1 MGFVAGALGDI
12 QRRWETRRAEE
23 AEARKEARLAAIRA
37 QERSEDRAANKEM
50 FDAQQAAINARD
62 ERNHEQQREFYTIQL
77 ENEAKRDERNFKQS
91 LALQDR
97 ADARAA
103 ATAERSAARQ
113 EASALRAEQRAIAR
127 EKEKDS
133 AASQFIEPSSGRI
146 YNKPSGVDTIAFLQA
161 MQTRHGRSLVPLSQY
176 SQFSASIDDAGDGI
190 MGAQRKPVANY
201 SYTRDKNGNL
211 TLQPSR

>member
-62 ERNHEQQREFYTIQL
+62 ERSNEWQREFYKIQQ
-77 ENEAKRDERNFKQS
+77 EDATKREERNFKRS
-91 LALQDR
+91 LALQ
-97 ADARAA
+97 
-103 ATAERSAARQ
+103 ARQ
-113 EASALRAEQRAIAR
+113 EASAIRAEQRAIDR
-127 EKEKDS
+127 EKEKNS
-133 AASQFIEPSSGRI
+133 AASQFVEPSSGRI
-146 YNKPSGVDTIAFLQA
+146 YNKPAGVDTIAFLQA

-176 SQFSASIDDAGDGI
+176 SQFSASSDDAGDGI
-190 MGAQRKPVANY
+190 MGAPRKPVANY

-211 TLQPSR
+211 TLQTSR